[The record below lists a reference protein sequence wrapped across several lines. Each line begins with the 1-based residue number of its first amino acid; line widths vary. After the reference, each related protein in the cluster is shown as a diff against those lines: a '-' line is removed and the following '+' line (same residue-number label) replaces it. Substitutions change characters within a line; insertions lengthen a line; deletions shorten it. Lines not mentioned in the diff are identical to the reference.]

1 VRQHCSLCRV
11 RVRVAPDGAET
22 FQQMDAEGKRHSA
35 PHRHPR
41 KPYRLIVERP
51 EDLEPDKHDWY
62 PGRWR

>member
-1 VRQHCSLCRV
+1 MDGVRQHCSLCRV

-22 FQQMDAEGKRHSA
+22 FGKPSQ

-41 KPYRLIVERP
+41 KPYRLITERP

-62 PGRWR
+62 PGRTR